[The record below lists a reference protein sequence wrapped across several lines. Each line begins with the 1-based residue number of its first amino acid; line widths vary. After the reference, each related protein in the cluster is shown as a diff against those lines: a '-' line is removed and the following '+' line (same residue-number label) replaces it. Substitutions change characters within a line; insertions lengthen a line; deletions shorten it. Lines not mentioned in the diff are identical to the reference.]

1 MSISVFPKVVSESK
15 QLQPEFEHGM
25 LILFSILI
33 TIMWHYTA
41 TETLNLTMENCG
53 QWKDACLNGTEK
65 IVQLY
70 FKRVRTLS
78 E

>member
-1 MSISVFPKVVSESK
+1 MLISVFPKDVSESK

-33 TIMWHYTA
+33 TIMWHYSA
-41 TETLNLTMENCG
+41 TETLNLTME
-53 QWKDACLNGTEK
+53 KDACLNGTEK

-70 FKRVRTLS
+70 FKKVRTLS